1 MNAQRSILS
10 NEALENTAAEP
21 LASRSILGM
30 RVDAT
35 SYEHATAVVLDWS
48 RRKQSRYVCA
58 SSVNN
63 VMEAHDNVAF
73 RDVMNAADLVTP
85 DGMPLVWGLKLQG
98 CRTASRVYGPTLT
111 ELLCERAA
119 VESVPVGF
127 YGGTEGV
134 LTKLVDELHARWPNL
149 AIPYVWSPPFRAL
162 TALEDQEVVDR
173 INSSGALIVFVGLGT
188 PKQDVWMAEHKNR
201 IGAVMLGVGAAF
213 NFIAGEKK
221 QSPRWLQALGLE
233 WLFRLACE
241 PRRLWKRY
249 LLRNPRFL
257 ALFARQLFKSKLS
270 TLVGSR
276 TKKQGSIHDEA
287 RSRGRSR

>member
-1 MNAQRSILS
+1 MS
-10 NEALENTAAEP
+10 AERP
-21 LASRSILGM
+21 IPYGHQIIESEPTEPHASRSILGM

-35 SYEHATAVVLDWS
+35 SYEHATTLVLDWA
-48 RRKQSRYVCA
+48 RRGQSRYVCA

-63 VMEAHDNVAF
+63 VMEAYDDASF
-73 RDVMNAADLVTP
+73 RSVMNAADLVTP

-98 CRTASRVYGPTLT
+98 CRTTGRVYGPTLT

-119 VESVPVGF
+119 AEGVPVGF

-134 LTKLVDELHARWPNL
+134 LTKLVDELHNRWPDL
-149 AIPYVWSPPFRAL
+149 AISYVWSPPFRAL
-162 TALEDQEVVDR
+162 TSSEDQEVVDR
-173 INSSGALIVFVGLGT
+173 INSSGARIVFVGLGT

-201 IGAVMLGVGAAF
+201 VTAVMLGVGAAF
-213 NFIAGEKK
+213 DFIAGEKK
-221 QSPRWLQALGLE
+221 QSPSWLQVLGLE

-257 ALFARQLFKSKLS
+257 ALFARQLVTAKLS
-270 TLVGSR
+270 TLIGKRR
-276 TKKQGSIHDEA
+276 TNKQGVNT
-287 RSRGRSR
+287 